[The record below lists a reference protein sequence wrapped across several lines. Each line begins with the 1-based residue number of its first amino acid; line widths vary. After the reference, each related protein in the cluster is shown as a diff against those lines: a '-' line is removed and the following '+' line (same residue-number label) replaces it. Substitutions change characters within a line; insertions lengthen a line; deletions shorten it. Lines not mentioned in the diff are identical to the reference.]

1 MMFSMVAEIGG
12 YSGLLIGFSLMDI
25 ALLFQYFIDKLSEMK
40 PYGRHTANHALDHV
54 WVGTLY

>member
-25 ALLFQYFIDKLSEMK
+25 ALLFQYFADKLSEMK
-40 PYGRHTANHALDHV
+40 HV
-54 WVGTLY
+54 